1 MLYYIILSGIA
12 IGFLVCIST
21 IVIHLKEK
29 ISFMKKRGYEY
40 VSIVNAMSRMKQK
53 IPCNVKDE
61 HVYFHP
67 QKHIIIEER
76 IVAKEDLNDLIAY
89 VDRMERTRL

>member
-1 MLYYIILSGIA
+1 MLYYLILSGIA
-12 IGFLVCIST
+12 IAFLVCITT
-21 IVIHLKEK
+21 IVIHLKDK

-40 VSIVNAMSRMKQK
+40 ISIVNAMVRMNQE

-76 IVAKEDLNDLIAY
+76 IVVKEDLNDLIAY
-89 VDRMERTRL
+89 VDKMERRGL